1 MKRKLAILS
10 FPIFIETLLMMTLG
24 AVDTFMLSRY
34 SDNSVAAVG
43 LVNQLLA
50 LIFLIFEVINIGT
63 SILCAQYLGARQRPR
78 IIQTVGVA
86 LLANLVIGLV
96 ISTVLYFRAGDM
108 LELMGLRD
116 ELMPDGLVY
125 MRIVGMFAFAQ
136 AISFTISASL
146 RSADMTKYPMFVTI
160 IANIVNVF
168 GDYAL
173 IFGKFGM
180 PALGVEGAAIST
192 SACRVLGMCLLY
204 IILKKKHIHK
214 FNGELF
220 SPFPWSELKNLLKI
234 GVPSAGEQISYSMS
248 QVVITYFINMLGN
261 EALAARAYCTN
272 IVMFVYLLSIA
283 VGQGGAIMVGH
294 LVGSGKYRGA
304 FLIGKYMLK
313 VTASV
318 SFTLSLI
325 VAFCGKSIFMVLTQN
340 PEIISMGVI
349 VLWIDVLLE
358 VGRAINICSV
368 NALRSAGDIYF
379 PVTLGIV
386 SMWTV
391 SVVGSYLL
399 GITFGLGLAGMWFAF
414 LLDENIRGVVFIF
427 RWNSR
432 KWCGKSLVSSAQS

>member
-10 FPIFIETLLMMTLG
+10 FPIFIETLMMMTLG

-50 LIFLIFEVINIGT
+50 LVFLVFEVVNVGT
-63 SILCAQYLGARQRPR
+63 SILCAQYLGARQHNR
-78 IIQTVGVA
+78 IVQTVGVA
-86 LLANLVIGLV
+86 LIANFVIGLLM
-96 ISTVLYFRAGDM
+96 STFLYLEADDM
-108 LELMGLRD
+108 LALMGLRD

-125 MRIVGMFAFAQ
+125 MRIVGLFAFTQ
-136 AISFTISASL
+136 AVSFTLSASL
-146 RSADMTKYPMFVTI
+146 RSADMAKYPMIVTFFVNI
-160 IANIVNVF
+160 INIIGN
-168 GDYAL
+168 YTL

-192 SACRVLGMCLLY
+192 SMSRILAMCLLY
-204 IILKKKHIHK
+204 VFMRRKHIRK
-214 FNGELF
+214 FNRELF
-220 SPFPWSELKNLLKI
+220 SPFPWIELRKLFRI
-234 GVPSAGEQISYSMS
+234 GVPTAGEQISYSLS

-261 EALAARAYCTN
+261 EALAARAYCSN

-283 VGQGGAIMVGH
+283 VGQGGSIMVGH
-294 LVGSGKYRGA
+294 LVGARKYDGA
-304 FLIGKYMLK
+304 YLLGRYVLIMAVS
-313 VTASV
+313 VTA
-318 SFTLSLI
+318 TLSLA
-325 VAFCGKSIFMVLTQN
+325 VAFCGGHILSLLTSN
-340 PEIISMGVI
+340 SEIIAMGVV
-349 VLWIDVLLE
+349 VLWVDVLLE

-379 PVTLGIV
+379 PVTLGII
-386 SMWTV
+386 SMWLV

-427 RWNSR
+427 RWRSR
-432 KWCGKSLVSSAQS
+432 KWSGKRLV